1 MAYVVCEPCI
11 GTKDKACVGVCPVD
25 CFYEDEKMLYIHPD
39 ECTDCG
45 ACEPEC
51 PVEAIFMEDDVPD
64 KWKSYIKM
72 NADFFVGKSGLV
84 PVKPKDE

>member
-1 MAYVVCEPCI
+1 MAYIVCEPCI

-25 CFYEDEKMLYIHPD
+25 CFYEDETQLYIHPD

-51 PVEAIFMEDDVPD
+51 PVEAIFMEDDVPE
-64 KWKSYIKM
+64 KWKKFIGINSK
-72 NADFFVGKSGLV
+72 FFEGKEGLV
-84 PVKPKDE
+84 PCKPKDE

>member
-1 MAYVVCEPCI
+1 MAYVVTEPCI
-11 GTKDKACVGVCPVD
+11 GVKDKACVGVCPVD
-25 CFYEDEKMLYIHPD
+25 CFYEDDTQLYIHPD

-51 PVEAIFMEDDVPD
+51 PVEAIFMEDDVPE
-64 KWKSYIKM
+64 KWTSYTKK
-72 NADFFVGKSGLV
+72 NADFFVGKSGLI